1 MYGDRQGS
9 NSFFPCGY
17 SGVPIPF
24 FGNTVLSPLDGL
36 GTLVEN
42 HLAIN
47 VRIYFC
53 QGLFLNK

>member
-1 MYGDRQGS
+1 MYGIGRGP

-24 FGNTVLSPLDGL
+24 VGNTALSPLDGL

-42 HLAIN
+42 HLAIMLEFISAR
-47 VRIYFC
+47 VYF
-53 QGLFLNK
+53 